1 MEIENY
7 RSRPENLNLSKRLN
21 VIVWVITVAVLGLV
35 GLMQQVKIDLPE
47 GVEFS
52 FLPPFHAA
60 LNTLAAVFLFLAV
73 VAIKN
78 GQVKKHQN
86 FIYAAFVCSLI
97 FLLSYV
103 TYHFTTPATLYGDI
117 DGNGTLSDA
126 EKNEAG
132 GLRIFYLFIL
142 LTHIALAAVS
152 FPFILQTAVFS
163 LTNQFEKHRVL
174 ARRIF
179 PVWLYV
185 AVTGPIVYLLLRPYY

>member
-1 MEIENY
+1 MELENY
-7 RSRPENLNLSKRLN
+7 RSRPENLNLSKSLK

-47 GVEFS
+47 GVELS
-52 FLPPFHAA
+52 FLPPFHAT
-60 LNTLAAVFLFLAV
+60 LNTLAAVFLVLAV

-78 GQVKKHQN
+78 GRVKKHQN

-142 LTHIALAAVS
+142 LLI
-152 FPFILQTAVFS
+152 
-163 LTNQFEKHRVL
+163 
-174 ARRIF
+174 
-179 PVWLYV
+179 
-185 AVTGPIVYLLLRPYY
+185 